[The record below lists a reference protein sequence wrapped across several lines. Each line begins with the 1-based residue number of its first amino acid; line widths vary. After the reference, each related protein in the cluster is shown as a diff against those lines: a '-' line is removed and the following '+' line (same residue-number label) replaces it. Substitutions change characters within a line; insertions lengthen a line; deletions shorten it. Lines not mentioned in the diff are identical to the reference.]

1 MGEEGELPAAFPF
14 PFLRFPYLPAAPVVT
29 CFPKRK
35 QFKVSGIAPLCS
47 GPNLL
52 RDFIILFF
60 PKNLSTSR
68 RSQKRY
74 IFWGFLNK
82 KKELGGISSLS
93 SSCPLV
99 KLKVS
104 CFHLFH
110 LCKRIASFFYI
121 GSAAPKEARL
131 MRA

>member
-82 KKELGGISSLS
+82 KKRTGRNFFLVQFLSPGKIESLMLPFIS
-93 SSCPLV
+93 PV
-99 KLKVS
+99 
-104 CFHLFH
+104 
-110 LCKRIASFFYI
+110 
-121 GSAAPKEARL
+121 
-131 MRA
+131 